1 MADDYK
7 IEGGFIVEYDRYQDN
22 GDYSPEWVHDIIF
35 VPETDIV
42 EYYEEKN
49 LKVFRIVKAEEI
61 NVLELPE
68 VIQRKKA
75 IEEMYAKERARR
87 SAAERR
93 EKLQREK
100 EEREYYE
107 TLKKKYDPAGG

>member
-1 MADDYK
+1 MADDHK
-7 IEGGFIVEYDRYQDN
+7 VEGGFIVEYDRYDDY
-22 GDYSPEWVHDIIF
+22 GDYSPEWVHEIIF
-35 VPETDIV
+35 VPETAIV

-49 LKVFRIVKAEEI
+49 LKVFRIIKAEEI

-68 VIQRKKA
+68 VIQHKKA
-75 IEEMYAKERARR
+75 AEEMAAKERARR
-87 SAAERR
+87 SAIERR

-107 TLKKKYDPAGG
+107 TLKKKYERGGQ